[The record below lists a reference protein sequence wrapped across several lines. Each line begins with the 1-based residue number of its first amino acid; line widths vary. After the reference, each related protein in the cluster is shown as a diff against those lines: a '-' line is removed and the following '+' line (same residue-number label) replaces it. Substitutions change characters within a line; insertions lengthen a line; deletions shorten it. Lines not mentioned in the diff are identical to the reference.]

1 MEYAEKMYL
10 VPSHQLEQLRAPPP
24 VEENIRTTATRLLDA
39 EMKSVLQRTDLA
51 EYEKAKL
58 YSAVLQRYL
67 TYVRQSDAD
76 KRKISLFLPEQSDT
90 AKPPETENTSDSVVQ
105 ELLDNV
111 NKRYKKNASVL
122 LNKLGQDKTIASW
135 NDKGAFVYKG
145 SVVNGSN
152 MLDLVRAVTQTRS
165 VPSRHVPK
173 GWEVFINAMAELN
186 APSSI
191 MGSADNRVLWERLKA
206 SATDTGMDR
215 ETPTPVLPSKNR
227 KLAKLSDWLS
237 V

>member
-1 MEYAEKMYL
+1 MYL

-24 VEENIRTTATRLLDA
+24 AEENIRTTATRLLDA

-67 TYVRQSDAD
+67 TYVKQSDAD
-76 KRKISLFLPEQSDT
+76 KGKISLFLPEQEQSVT
-90 AKPPETENTSDSVVQ
+90 AKPPETPKNSDSVAQ
-105 ELLDNV
+105 EVLDNV
-111 NKRYKKNASVL
+111 NKRFKKNAIVL
-122 LNKLGQDKTIASW
+122 LNKLGQDKNLSSW
-135 NDKGAFVYKG
+135 DDKGSFVYKG

-165 VPSRHVPK
+165 VPSKRVPK
-173 GWEVFINAMAELN
+173 GWDVFMNAMAELN
-186 APSSI
+186 VPSSV
-191 MGSADNRVLWERLKA
+191 MGNAANRDLLERLKA
-206 SATDTGMDR
+206 STADTGADQ
-215 ETPTPVLPSKNR
+215 ESVTPFLPYKKKK
-227 KLAKLSDWLS
+227 KLAKRAQWLS